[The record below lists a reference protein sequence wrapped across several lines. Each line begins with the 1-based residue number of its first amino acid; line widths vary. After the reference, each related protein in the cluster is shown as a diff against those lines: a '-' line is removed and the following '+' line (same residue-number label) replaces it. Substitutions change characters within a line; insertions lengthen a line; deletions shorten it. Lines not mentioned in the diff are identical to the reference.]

1 MANGKIAG
9 LLAVLLGAVAALS
22 IGLVAAQNSGVEVRI
37 EARRLDD
44 GRVEFALR
52 ERGGE
57 RILPR
62 ARYFPAETEAGR
74 WLNASWITV
83 GEGSADRPSASG
95 QVRIE
100 ARRLDDGRVEFA
112 LRERGGERIL
122 PRARYFPAKTEAGRW
137 LNASWITVGEGQ
149 DFTAAPTAT
158 PTPAQTLGE
167 WERFEGENVEEVLGG
182 YHLVTEDQD
191 AILAMYCGALEG
203 SHVFVV
209 TREHL
214 PGDSVSVT
222 WRFSENSTP
231 SRERWLSDGEL
242 DSAVFAPKSG
252 SFRRAL
258 RNANGRLFIRITDN
272 ADDTVSYEFNVQGAS
287 HAAAA
292 LGCDIGA

>member
-9 LLAVLLGAVAALS
+9 LLAVLLGAVAALG

-83 GEGSADRPSASG
+83 GEGR
-95 QVRIE
+95 
-100 ARRLDDGRVEFA
+100 
-112 LRERGGERIL
+112 
-122 PRARYFPAKTEAGRW
+122 
-137 LNASWITVGEGQ
+137 
-149 DFTAAPTAT
+149 DFSAAPTAT
-158 PTPAQTLGE
+158 PMPARTLGE
-167 WERFEGENVEEVLGG
+167 WERFEGENVDGSLVGYSLTQDNDALLPRLVMRCDGGRSTEVFIMTDE
-182 YHLVTEDQD
+182 Y
-191 AILAMYCGALEG
+191 
-203 SHVFVV
+203 
-209 TREHL
+209 L
-214 PGDSVSVT
+214 PGDFDADRVSVT
-222 WRFSENSTP
+222 WRFSESSTP
-231 SRERWLSDGEL
+231 TNERWGSNEEL
-242 DSAVFAPKSG
+242 DSTVFAPRGG

-272 ADDTVSYEFNVQGAS
+272 LNDTVSYEFNVQGAS
-287 HAAAA
+287 RAAAA
-292 LGCDIGA
+292 LGCNIGA